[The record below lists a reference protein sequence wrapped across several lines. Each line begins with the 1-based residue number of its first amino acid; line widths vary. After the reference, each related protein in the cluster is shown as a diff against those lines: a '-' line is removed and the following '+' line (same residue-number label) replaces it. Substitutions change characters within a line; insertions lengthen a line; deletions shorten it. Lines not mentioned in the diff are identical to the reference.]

1 MYIKTMENA
10 YSLAGK
16 NAIITGG
23 SKGIGFGI
31 ATAFAQQGANI
42 AIMARDEASG
52 RKAAEELA
60 SKYPGTFR
68 YYKCDIGDMASCKS
82 AAEAAIRDFQY
93 IDILVNNAGIAVTGN
108 LLDMGED
115 LKPWIDCF
123 NVDLIGAIRMSYFIG
138 KHMKETMRGGRIVNI
153 SSNASESPSR
163 TVNMTAYCAAKAG
176 INLFTK
182 GFALEM
188 APYNVRVNAIAPG
201 FTISNF
207 MGNIPEDVVD
217 TIPMAQEIPIKR
229 LGRPLEVGALAVF
242 LSSPASDN
250 ITGEVVFIDGGHS
263 LAI

>member
-10 YSLAGK
+10 FSLAGK
-16 NAIITGG
+16 NAVITGG

-42 AIMARDEASG
+42 AIMARDESG
-52 RKAAEELA
+52 GKKAAEELS
-60 SKYPGTFR
+60 SKYPGTYR
-68 YYKCDIGDMASCKS
+68 YYKCDIADTASCKA
-82 AAEAAIRDFQY
+82 AAESAIKDFGS

-115 LKPWIDCF
+115 LKPWLDCI

-138 KHMKETMRGGRIVNI
+138 KHMKESGRGGKIVNI

-163 TVNMTAYCAAKAG
+163 SVNMTAYCAAKAG
-176 INLFTK
+176 VNLFTK

-207 MGNIPEDVVD
+207 IGNIPEDVVD
-217 TIPMAQEIPIKR
+217 SMPMAQEIPIKR

-242 LSSPASDN
+242 LASPAADN
-250 ITGEVVFIDGGHS
+250 ITGEGVFIDGGHS